1 MTTRT
6 IELTD
11 ATQSLA
17 DYAQQVEGGS
27 IVVTRNGQP
36 IAAVVALPNT
46 DAETIALS
54 QNPQFLA
61 IMERSRTRYAQE
73 GGVSSADMRKR
84 FGLAPKQDD
93 SATAGE
99 LLWNLPT
106 C

>member
-17 DYAQQVEGGS
+17 DYAQQVDGGS
-27 IVVTRNGQP
+27 IVVTSNGKP

-54 QNPQFLA
+54 QSPQFLA

-73 GGVSSADMRKR
+73 GGISSAEMRKR
-84 FGLAPKQDD
+84 FGLASAQDD
-93 SATAGE
+93 RDAAD
-99 LLWNLPT
+99 
-106 C
+106 

>member
-6 IELTD
+6 VELTE

-17 DYAQQVEGGS
+17 EYAQQVDEGAI
-27 IVVTRNGQP
+27 IVTSNGRP

-61 IMERSRTRYAQE
+61 IIERSRIRHAGE
-73 GGVSSADMRKR
+73 GGISSADMRRR
-84 FGLAPKQDD
+84 FTDTPK
-93 SATAGE
+93 E
-99 LLWNLPT
+99 
-106 C
+106 

>member
-6 IELTD
+6 LELTE

-17 DYAQQVEGGS
+17 EYAQQLEDGV
-27 IVVTRNGQP
+27 IIVTRNGRP

-61 IMERSRTRYAQE
+61 IIERSRARQAQE
-73 GGVSSADMRKR
+73 GGISSADMRQR
-84 FGLAPKQDD
+84 FNNAP
-93 SATAGE
+93 THE
-99 LLWNLPT
+99 
-106 C
+106 